1 MPFDQ
6 YRELLTA
13 DLENKSI
20 FSEVARVGGTPIAS
34 VGYRTVEA
42 VRANAEQA
50 AELGIAPHDPLLNLR
65 AGFTGPNGEPVL
77 LGKQYYVGSRYV
89 MVM

>member
-1 MPFDQ
+1 MLIGLLLAGGFSRAMAQQPMTIAQLFDRIEA
-6 YRELLTA
+6 YSKVLR
-13 DLENKSI
+13 
-20 FSEVARVGGTPIAS
+20 AS
-34 VGYRTVEA
+34 RSGVE
-42 VRANAEQA
+42 A

-77 LGKQYYVGSRYV
+77 MGKQYYVGSRYV

>member
-1 MPFDQ
+1 MSDIVIVAETGSDIP
-6 YRELLTA
+6 A
-13 DLENKSI
+13 
-20 FSEVARVGGTPIAS
+20 SE
-34 VGYRTVEA
+34 
-42 VRANAEQA
+42 A